1 MVDRMIHFLNWFCTA
16 TSAREAHKLDQHQE
30 SSVPAVL
37 T

>member
-1 MVDRMIHFLNWFCTA
+1 MVDRMIHFLNWFCT
-16 TSAREAHKLDQHQE
+16 AREAHKLDQHQE